1 MVNKME
7 KWFIAN
13 KKADFDAIGKH
24 FGISPILARII
35 TNRGIIGEKNIHE
48 YLFGTINNLYSP
60 YLMKDMEK
68 GINILVNGINEN
80 KKIRVVQDYD
90 VDGCMS
96 GYILVTALKRCG
108 ADADYDV
115 PDRKSEGY
123 GINERIIRNAKA
135 DGVDILLTCD
145 NGIAAINEVKLAKQL
160 GLTVIVSDH
169 HEVQYE
175 HTENGLNYIIPE
187 ADAVIDIKRPD
198 CDYPFKQLCGAGIA
212 YKIAECLYEK
222 FGIAKGELYKLMQF
236 AAVATVCDI
245 VDLTGENRIITREGM
260 KILDKTENFGMRA
273 LLDRCLKPGE
283 KISVGRIGFFIG
295 PVINAGGRMS
305 TSILAMRLFFSKSR
319 DEAENILDELITYN
333 NERKKAT
340 EDAVGK
346 IVSELGDD
354 AENSNVIIKY
364 IPDCHESVAG
374 IAAGRVKDI
383 YHRPVIVLTDS
394 SDENSIKGSARSVEG
409 FDIFERIMTC
419 RDLLSR
425 FGGHPMAAGLTLEKK
440 NFDEFVRR
448 MNEPGWPEGADKF
461 KRIVIDA
468 AVPFS
473 KINSNLVNETALIEP
488 CGKANTKPVFAAKNV
503 SIRRAMILGKNKNVL
518 KLYLDDGTTELEAI
532 WFGDVDKV
540 VDNIKAKYG
549 DKQVSNMFAGKENNV
564 YTDIIYVPKI
574 NKYNGF
580 ERIQL
585 DITSFRW

>member
-1 MVNKME
+1 MNKME

-549 DKQVSNMFAGKENNV
+549 DKQVSNMFAGKENDV

>member
-1 MVNKME
+1 ME

-236 AAVATVCDI
+236 AA
-245 VDLTGENRIITREGM
+245 GENRIITREGM

-518 KLYLDDGTTELEAI
+518 KLYLDDGTMELEAI

-540 VDNIKAKYG
+540 VENIKAKYG
-549 DKQVSNMFAGKENNV
+549 DKQVSNMFAGKENDV

>member
-1 MVNKME
+1 MNKME

-145 NGIAAINEVKLAKQL
+145 NGIAAINEVKFAKQL

-394 SDENSIKGSARSVEG
+394 CDENSIKGSARSVEG

-540 VDNIKAKYG
+540 FDNIKAKYG

>member
-1 MVNKME
+1 ME

-80 KKIRVVQDYD
+80 KKIRIVQDYD

-175 HTENGLNYIIPE
+175 HTANGLNYIIPE

-461 KRIVIDA
+461 KRIVIDE

-540 VDNIKAKYG
+540 VENIKAKYG
-549 DKQVSNMFAGKENNV
+549 DKQVSNMFAGKENDV

>member
-1 MVNKME
+1 MNKME

-540 VDNIKAKYG
+540 VENIKAKYG
-549 DKQVSNMFAGKENNV
+549 DKQVSNMFAGKENDV

>member
-1 MVNKME
+1 MNKME

-518 KLYLDDGTTELEAI
+518 KLYLDDGTMELEAI

-540 VDNIKAKYG
+540 VDNIKAKYS

>member
-1 MVNKME
+1 MNKME

-160 GLTVIVSDH
+160 RLTVIVSDH

-540 VDNIKAKYG
+540 VDNIKAKYS
-549 DKQVSNMFAGKENNV
+549 DKQVSNMFAGKENDV

>member
-1 MVNKME
+1 ME

-145 NGIAAINEVKLAKQL
+145 NGIAAINEVKFAKQL

-260 KILDKTENFGMRA
+260 KILDRTENFGMRA

-540 VDNIKAKYG
+540 VDNIKAKYS
-549 DKQVSNMFAGKENNV
+549 DKQVSNMFAGKENDV

>member
-1 MVNKME
+1 MNKME

-175 HTENGLNYIIPE
+175 HTENGPNYIIPE

-222 FGIAKGELYKLMQF
+222 FGIGKDELYKLMQF

-503 SIRRAMILGKNKNVL
+503 SIRRAMVLGKNKNVL

-540 VDNIKAKYG
+540 VDNIKAKYS
-549 DKQVSNMFAGKENNV
+549 DKQVSNMFAGKENDV

>member
-1 MVNKME
+1 MNKME

-135 DGVDILLTCD
+135 DGVDILL
-145 NGIAAINEVKLAKQL
+145 
-160 GLTVIVSDH
+160 
-169 HEVQYE
+169 
-175 HTENGLNYIIPE
+175 LNYIIPE

-245 VDLTGENRIITREGM
+245 VDLTGENRIITIEGM

-448 MNEPGWPEGADKF
+448 MNEPGWPEGAD
-461 KRIVIDA
+461 
-468 AVPFS
+468 
-473 KINSNLVNETALIEP
+473 
-488 CGKANTKPVFAAKNV
+488 
-503 SIRRAMILGKNKNVL
+503 
-518 KLYLDDGTTELEAI
+518 
-532 WFGDVDKV
+532 
-540 VDNIKAKYG
+540 
-549 DKQVSNMFAGKENNV
+549 
-564 YTDIIYVPKI
+564 
-574 NKYNGF
+574 
-580 ERIQL
+580 
-585 DITSFRW
+585 

>member
-1 MVNKME
+1 MNKME

-305 TSILAMRLFFSKSR
+305 TSILAMSLFFSKSR

-503 SIRRAMILGKNKNVL
+503 SIRRAMVLGKNKNVL

-540 VDNIKAKYG
+540 VENIKAKYG

>member
-1 MVNKME
+1 ME

-245 VDLTGENRIITREGM
+245 VDLTSENRIITREGM

>member
-1 MVNKME
+1 MNKME

-96 GYILVTALKRCG
+96 GYILVTVLKRCG

-473 KINSNLVNETALIEP
+473 KINSNLVNETELIEP

>member
-1 MVNKME
+1 ME

-96 GYILVTALKRCG
+96 GYILVTVLKRCG

-145 NGIAAINEVKLAKQL
+145 NGIAAINEVKFAKQL

-364 IPDCHESVAG
+364 ILDCHESVAG

-409 FDIFERIMTC
+409 FDIFERIMNC

-540 VDNIKAKYG
+540 VDNIKAKYS
-549 DKQVSNMFAGKENNV
+549 DKQVSNMFAGKENDV

>member
-1 MVNKME
+1 MNKME

-96 GYILVTALKRCG
+96 GYILVTALKRYG

-503 SIRRAMILGKNKNVL
+503 SIRRAMVLGKNKNVL

-540 VDNIKAKYG
+540 VENIKAKYG

>member
-1 MVNKME
+1 MNKME

-108 ADADYDV
+108 ADAEYDV

-160 GLTVIVSDH
+160 GLTIIVSDH

-440 NFDEFVRR
+440 NFDEFIRR

-549 DKQVSNMFAGKENNV
+549 DKQVSNMFAGKENNI

>member
-1 MVNKME
+1 ME

-96 GYILVTALKRCG
+96 GYILVTALKGCG

-145 NGIAAINEVKLAKQL
+145 NGIAAINEVKFAKQL

-473 KINSNLVNETALIEP
+473 KINSNIVNETALIEP

-540 VDNIKAKYG
+540 VENIKAKYG
-549 DKQVSNMFAGKENNV
+549 DKQVSNMFAGKENDV

>member
-1 MVNKME
+1 MNKME

-260 KILDKTENFGMRA
+260 KILEKTENFGMRA

-540 VDNIKAKYG
+540 VDNIKAKYS
-549 DKQVSNMFAGKENNV
+549 DKQVSNMFAGKENDV

>member
-1 MVNKME
+1 MNKME

>member
-1 MVNKME
+1 MNKME

-96 GYILVTALKRCG
+96 GYILVTVLKRCG

-145 NGIAAINEVKLAKQL
+145 NGIAAINEVKFAKQL

-364 IPDCHESVAG
+364 ILDCHESVAG

-409 FDIFERIMTC
+409 FDIFERIMNC

-540 VDNIKAKYG
+540 VDNIKAKYS
-549 DKQVSNMFAGKENNV
+549 DKQVSNMFAGKENDV

>member
-1 MVNKME
+1 MNKME

-160 GLTVIVSDH
+160 GLTIIVSDH

-260 KILDKTENFGMRA
+260 KILEKTENFGMRA

-540 VDNIKAKYG
+540 VENIKAKYG
-549 DKQVSNMFAGKENNV
+549 DKQVSNMFAGKENDV

>member
-1 MVNKME
+1 ME

-13 KKADFDAIGKH
+13 KKADFDAIGKY

-35 TNRGIIGEKNIHE
+35 TNRGIIGERNIHE

-222 FGIAKGELYKLMQF
+222 FRIAKGELYKLMQF

-354 AENSNVIIKY
+354 AENLNVIIKY

-540 VDNIKAKYG
+540 VENIKAKYS
-549 DKQVSNMFAGKENNV
+549 DKQVSNMFAGKENDV

>member
-1 MVNKME
+1 MNKME

-145 NGIAAINEVKLAKQL
+145 NGIAAINEVKFAKQL

-540 VDNIKAKYG
+540 FDNIKAKYG

>member
-1 MVNKME
+1 MNKME

-145 NGIAAINEVKLAKQL
+145 NGIAAINEVKFAKQL

-540 VDNIKAKYG
+540 VENIKAKYG

>member
-1 MVNKME
+1 MNKME

-96 GYILVTALKRCG
+96 GYILVTAVKRCG

-245 VDLTGENRIITREGM
+245 VDLTVENRIITREGM

-540 VDNIKAKYG
+540 VDNIKAKYS
-549 DKQVSNMFAGKENNV
+549 DKQVSNMFAGKENDV

>member
-1 MVNKME
+1 MNKME

-549 DKQVSNMFAGKENNV
+549 DKQVSNMFAGKENDV
-564 YTDIIYVPKI
+564 YTDVIYVPKI

>member
-1 MVNKME
+1 MNKME

-540 VDNIKAKYG
+540 VENIKAKYG

>member
-1 MVNKME
+1 MNKME

-96 GYILVTALKRCG
+96 GYILVTTLKRCG

-123 GINERIIRNAKA
+123 GINERIIRNAKT

-198 CDYPFKQLCGAGIA
+198 CNYPFKQLCGAGIA

-540 VDNIKAKYG
+540 VENIKAKYG

>member
-1 MVNKME
+1 MNKME

-96 GYILVTALKRCG
+96 GYILVTVLKRCG

-145 NGIAAINEVKLAKQL
+145 NGIAAINEVKFAKQL

-187 ADAVIDIKRPD
+187 ADAIIDIKRPD

-260 KILDKTENFGMRA
+260 KILDMTENFGMRA

-473 KINSNLVNETALIEP
+473 KINSNLVNETELIEP

-549 DKQVSNMFAGKENNV
+549 DKQVSNMFAGKENDV

>member
-1 MVNKME
+1 
-7 KWFIAN
+7 
-13 KKADFDAIGKH
+13 
-24 FGISPILARII
+24 
-35 TNRGIIGEKNIHE
+35 
-48 YLFGTINNLYSP
+48 
-60 YLMKDMEK
+60 
-68 GINILVNGINEN
+68 
-80 KKIRVVQDYD
+80 
-90 VDGCMS
+90 
-96 GYILVTALKRCG
+96 
-108 ADADYDV
+108 
-115 PDRKSEGY
+115 
-123 GINERIIRNAKA
+123 
-135 DGVDILLTCD
+135 
-145 NGIAAINEVKLAKQL
+145 
-160 GLTVIVSDH
+160 
-169 HEVQYE
+169 
-175 HTENGLNYIIPE
+175 
-187 ADAVIDIKRPD
+187 
-198 CDYPFKQLCGAGIA
+198 
-212 YKIAECLYEK
+212 
-222 FGIAKGELYKLMQF
+222 
-236 AAVATVCDI
+236 
-245 VDLTGENRIITREGM
+245 
-260 KILDKTENFGMRA
+260 
-273 LLDRCLKPGE
+273 
-283 KISVGRIGFFIG
+283 
-295 PVINAGGRMS
+295 MS

-319 DEAENILDELITYN
+319 DEAENILDKLITYN

-340 EDAVGK
+340 EDAVEK

-540 VDNIKAKYG
+540 VENIKAKYG